1 MLTESEKKELN
12 YDNLT
17 PELKLKID
25 TAFESPDLI
34 IALAY
39 SSQIQALANEMILDP
54 FTIRGSTEIQLSAG
68 GEGVDIEKQDAQARQ
83 RTETAL
89 KVLDKLDALGEKL
102 KSVQANLSTEQVNIL
117 NKRVVTAKDLKGIAL
132 GKTG

>member
-1 MLTESEKKELN
+1 MLTEQEKKEIN
-12 YDNLT
+12 YDNLSI
-17 PELKLKID
+17 ELKLKID

-54 FTIRGSTEIQLSAG
+54 FTIRGDIEISLSEG
-68 GEGVDIEKQDAQARQ
+68 GEGIDVEKQDAQARQ

-89 KVLDKLDALGEKL
+89 KVLDKLDGLGDKL
-102 KSVQANLSTEQVNIL
+102 KTVQANLSPEQMNVL
-117 NKRVVTAKDLKGIAL
+117 NKRVVTAKDLKKIAF
-132 GKTG
+132 GKE